1 MCPISA
7 SGFVALRRLPAA
19 LDGALDALD
28 EARTICSSRALD
40 HSPSRPSPWRGSS
53 LFNLERGS
61 DGLPVRDMGP
71 QRLKEGARSYIVD
84 GALSQPAPLPCSVA
98 RHLLERAEDRE

>member
-1 MCPISA
+1 MARSTRWTKRAPSA
-7 SGFVALRRLPAA
+7 QAA
-19 LDGALDALD
+19 L
-28 EARTICSSRALD
+28 SD